1 MTHAFQA
8 LSANYGPTARNYV
21 LTVLA
26 KQIAFTLESKGFSR
40 KATNSDTNGAPKTE
54 EAPVFDESLD
64 CLVPMM
70 DGIEKPKQFDV
81 ATYCEIYGA
90 CLVLAA
96 DAVKQPLEW
105 GRTPDPEKFSAYF
118 SQPGHWLASKVNYW
132 KPRLEKEEAQ
142 VGATYGATTVIIQQR
157 AAKKV
162 AEYQD
167 WASGVAKQMAAMI
180 KLQSKQLQQSDA
192 ADIVEFIEER
202 CSDAGFDLD
211 KEVRFAGKAFMASR
225 KTRYAAGEKLSAPQ
239 PGLLKLFGDLG
250 VMQA

>member
-40 KATNSDTNGAPKTE
+40 KATNSDTNGAPRTE

-90 CLVLAA
+90 VLVLAA
-96 DAVKQPLEW
+96 DALKTPLEW
-105 GRTPDPEKFSAYF
+105 GRTPDVKKFSAYF
-118 SQPGHWLASKVNYW
+118 SQPSHWLKSKVAYW
-132 KPRLEKEEAQ
+132 KPRLQKEERDL
-142 VGATYGATTVIIQQR
+142 GMTYGSDAEIIEKR
-157 AAKKV
+157 AAAKV
-162 AEYQD
+162 AEYED
-167 WASGVAKQMAAMI
+167 WATGVATQMAAMI
-180 KLQSKQLQQSDA
+180 KLQSKQLQQSDTTN
-192 ADIVEFIEER
+192 IVEFIEER